1 MKNNYL
7 GIIVA
12 RKGSKGIKNKNFL
25 LINKKENKRVI
36 DYTLESAKQ
45 AHKLNSVILS
55 SNDERILNRAKK
67 YDLDMI
73 IKRSSKLSNDNS
85 KTVDAVIDAVK
96 KFEKK
101 FYKPKFIVLLQ
112 PTSPLRKSKHIDE
125 SINFFNKNNMKYNS
139 LVSVS
144 EYNGTHPFKLKK
156 L

>member
-7 GIIVA
+7 GVIVA

-25 LINKKENKRVI
+25 LINKKDNKRII

-55 SNDERILNRAKK
+55 SNDERIINRAKK
-67 YDLDMI
+67 HDLDMI
-73 IKRSSKLSNDNS
+73 IKRSSKLSDDNS

-101 FYKPKFIVLLQ
+101 FYKAI
-112 PTSPLRKSKHIDE
+112 
-125 SINFFNKNNMKYNS
+125 Y
-139 LVSVS
+139 
-144 EYNGTHPFKLKK
+144 
-156 L
+156 